1 MSIVITNNRKLL
13 LANLENS
20 QPTSGSTWKPG
31 ARRGQEIRKAHTVW
45 EDGKIVAYGDRKEA
59 TKVDK
64 DQAERLRSQVAKAMK
79 PKRVVQGVLKE
90 AKDNFLARR
99 DHDRKITACEGA
111 IASFHLT
118 SRDALPGIGKVKEEG
133 VKPADLLGVF
143 SLRDLLTSDTTAEDR
158 GRPYFSRGAGQ
169 DWEMG
174 SVEIT
179 DKFCR
184 KMRLATWFAKM
195 ATPGFAQGG
204 SGE

>member
-1 MSIVITNNRKLL
+1 MSIVTTNNRKFL
-13 LANLENS
+13 LANLNS
-20 QPTSGSTWKPG
+20 QPTSAWKPG

-64 DQAERLRSQVAKAMK
+64 DQAERLRSQAAKAMK
-79 PKRVVQGVLKE
+79 PKRTVQGIVKP
-90 AKDNFLARR
+90 ARDNFLARVE
-99 DHDRKITACEGA
+99 HDRLLQRCEGA

-118 SRDALPGIGKVKEEG
+118 SRDALPGIGKVKDDG

-158 GRPYFSRGAGQ
+158 GRPFFSRGAGQ

-179 DKFCR
+179 DAFCR
-184 KMRLATWFAKM
+184 KMRLSTWFAKM

>member
-1 MSIVITNNRKLL
+1 MSIVTTNNRKFL

-20 QPTSGSTWKPG
+20 QPTSSAWKPG
-31 ARRGQEIRKAHTVW
+31 ARRGQQQRMAHTVW
-45 EDGKIVAYGDRKEA
+45 EGGKIVAYGDRKEA
-59 TKVDK
+59 KVNK
-64 DQAERLRSQVAKAMK
+64 DAEAKLRSQVAKAVK
-79 PKRVVQGVLKE
+79 PKRTVQGIVKP
-90 AKDNFLARR
+90 ARDNFLARVE
-99 DHDRKITACEGA
+99 HDRLLQRCEGA

-118 SRDALPGIGKVKEEG
+118 SRDALPGIGKVKDDG

-158 GRPYFSRGAGQ
+158 GRPFFSRGAGQ

-179 DKFCR
+179 DAFCR
-184 KMRLATWFAKM
+184 KMRLSTWFAKM